1 MNDYTLPTTLDFMP
15 TFKAVFRE
23 VADNMQDLNYSFSY
37 AADAEQIRAD
47 YLTAFGGDEVEAKE
61 AFDMDLS
68 NAIAETCSL
77 LGVGE
82 AAGAETGDWLG
93 ELYDAV
99 EELGFYWPEND

>member
-23 VADNMQDLNYSFSY
+23 VADNMLDLIYPFSY
-37 AADAEQIRAD
+37 TADANQIREE
-47 YLTAFGGDEVEAKE
+47 YIRLVFGDEVEAKE